1 MINLYYKNMPR
12 VILNQMYKIL
22 IENLF
27 ITYPK
32 FLNERDKHDNKRN
45 YEIWTNMINNTDNY
59 KVLTYEEENKVIGFL
74 NFSIIE
80 DELWISEVQID
91 NNYKNKQILKKLLK
105 KFVYLEDI
113 NKYST
118 ITIHINNDNEVSKK
132 VFTHIG
138 FKQINNCIYKI
149 DLEDMKKWLNK

>member
-32 FLNERDKHDNKRN
+32 FLNEKDKHDNKRN

-105 KFVYLEDI
+105 KFVYLEDV
-113 NKYST
+113 NKY
-118 ITIHINNDNEVSKK
+118 ITIKIHSTTI
-132 VFTHIG
+132 
-138 FKQINNCIYKI
+138 CILIYS
-149 DLEDMKKWLNK
+149 N

>member
-45 YEIWTNMINNTDNY
+45 Y
-59 KVLTYEEENKVIGFL
+59 
-74 NFSIIE
+74 
-80 DELWISEVQID
+80 
-91 NNYKNKQILKKLLK
+91 
-105 KFVYLEDI
+105 
-113 NKYST
+113 
-118 ITIHINNDNEVSKK
+118 
-132 VFTHIG
+132 
-138 FKQINNCIYKI
+138 
-149 DLEDMKKWLNK
+149 